1 MTINLY
7 NGDCLEIMQQLIEQ
21 GIKVDAVITDPPYEL
36 ENHGGTKSAMAKR
49 AAKVRDEVDFMAK
62 GFDYDKCFDLMLKLC
77 KVPNILLFCSNKQ
90 VSKIMS
96 YFEEKKLSVQL
107 LVWNK
112 TNPSPLCNGKYIQ
125 YIEFIVFIRGKN
137 APFNNVAPTSIKYR
151 VKKYPFVSPKQRFHP
166 TQKPLPLVKE
176 LVELHSFEGQT
187 ILDPF
192 MGSGTTGVA
201 CQNLNRN
208 FIGIELDKNYFE
220 IAKNRIENTAKEI
233 TLFDEGEI

>member
-1 MTINLY
+1 MSDIWLFN
-7 NGDCLEIMQQLIEQ
+7 NDCIKIMQEMVDKGL
-21 GIKVDAVITDPPYEL
+21 KVDAIISDPPYEL

-49 AAKVRDEVDFMAK
+49 AAKVRDEIDFIAK

-77 KVPNILLFCSNKQ
+77 KTPNILLFCSNKQ

-96 YFEEKKLSVQL
+96 FFEEKKLSVQL

-125 YIEFIVFIRGKN
+125 DIEFIVFIRGKN
-137 APFNNVAPTSIKYR
+137 APFNNAAPTSIKYR
-151 VKKYPFVSPKQRFHP
+151 VKKYPFVSPKQRVHP
-166 TQKPLPLVKE
+166 TQKPLSLMKE

-192 MGSGTTGVA
+192 MGSGSTGDA
-201 CQNLNRN
+201 CKELNRN
-208 FIGIELDKNYFE
+208 FIGIELSKEYFDKATERLSQGDTNVQTS
-220 IAKNRIENTAKEI
+220 ASN
-233 TLFDEGEI
+233 

>member
-1 MTINLY
+1 MSDIWLFN
-7 NGDCLEIMQQLIEQ
+7 NDCIKIMQEMVDKGL
-21 GIKVDAVITDPPYEL
+21 KVDAIISDPPYEL

-49 AAKVRDEVDFMAK
+49 AAKVRDEIDFIAK

-77 KVPNILLFCSNKQ
+77 KTPNILLFCSNKQ
-90 VSKIMS
+90 ISKIMS

-125 YIEFIVFIRGKN
+125 DIEFIVFIRGKN
-137 APFNNVAPTSIKYR
+137 APFNNAAPTSIKYR
-151 VKKYPFVSPKQRFHP
+151 VKKYPFVSPKQRVHP
-166 TQKPLPLVKE
+166 TQKPLKLTEE

-192 MGSGTTGVA
+192 MGSGSTGDA
-201 CQNLNRN
+201 CKELNRN
-208 FIGIELDKNYFE
+208 FIGIELSKEYFDKATERLSQGDANVQTS
-220 IAKNRIENTAKEI
+220 ASN
-233 TLFDEGEI
+233 

>member
-1 MTINLY
+1 MSDIWLFN
-7 NGDCLEIMQQLIEQ
+7 NDCIKIMQEMVDKGL
-21 GIKVDAVITDPPYEL
+21 KVDAIISDPPYEL

-49 AAKVRDEVDFMAK
+49 AAKVRDEIDFIAK

-77 KVPNILLFCSNKQ
+77 KTPNILLFCSNKQ

-125 YIEFIVFIRGKN
+125 DIEFIVFIRGKN
-137 APFNNVAPTSIKYR
+137 APFNNAAPTSIKYR
-151 VKKYPFVSPKQRFHP
+151 VKKYPFVSPKQRVHP
-166 TQKPLPLVKE
+166 TQKPLSLMKE

-192 MGSGTTGVA
+192 MGSGSTGDA
-201 CQNLNRN
+201 CKELNRN
-208 FIGIELDKNYFE
+208 FIGIELSKEYFDKATE
-220 IAKNRIENTAKEI
+220 R
-233 TLFDEGEI
+233 LSQ